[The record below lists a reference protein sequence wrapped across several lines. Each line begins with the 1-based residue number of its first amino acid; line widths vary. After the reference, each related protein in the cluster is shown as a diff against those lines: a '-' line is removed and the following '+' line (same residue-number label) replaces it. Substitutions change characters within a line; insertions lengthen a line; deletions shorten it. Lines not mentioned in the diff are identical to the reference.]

1 MCFFLFCGIKKKKA
15 KGIFYMETK
24 FYFVLKIEGEYAT
37 LKEEGSDGNEVF
49 IALALL
55 PLGATI
61 GSKLHF
67 EMLEY
72 TLVD

>member
-1 MCFFLFCGIKKKKA
+1 MLPKDYI
-15 KGIFYMETK
+15 
-24 FYFVLKIEGEYAT
+24 LDRIEGEYAYLNDIET
-37 LKEEGSDGNEVF
+37 GDEVF

-55 PLGATI
+55 PEGSTI

-67 EMLEY
+67 EMFEY